1 VRDGRLLLRSEGCGE
16 RMGNSRV
23 CNGSCHV
30 MIENDAVFEN
40 IYSIRFLLSYHHL
53 ACILV

>member
-1 VRDGRLLLRSEGCGE
+1 
-16 RMGNSRV
+16 MGNSRV